1 MTTDTKIIKDVSCS
15 DDFDPESLL
24 VDDAINTIL
33 STIKEIS
40 DETEI
45 EIKESLGR
53 ILNKPVTA
61 KINVPGHTN
70 SAMDGY
76 AIKSHDIP
84 SSGVATLKVTG
95 TSWAGKPLN
104 KKILSGECARIMT
117 GAALPEGA
125 DTVVMQEHAKIENS
139 SITID
144 EKNQAKQ
151 NVRYAGE
158 DIKKGDIVLKK
169 GKKISAADMGLLA
182 SIGIKRVYTKR
193 KIKVTFF
200 STGDELASLNDS
212 LQEGQIYNSNRYTLC
227 GMLENSNVEITDLG
241 NIPDNKNKIKSALV
255 EASKNSDVVI
265 TSGGVSVGDADY
277 VKDIVNE
284 IGKVDFWKVAMKP
297 GRPLAFGKIN
307 NACFFGLPGNPVSV
321 MVTFYM
327 FVQPAF
333 FKMMGQD
340 ESTVLKL
347 QVQCLDH
354 LRKRPGRV
362 EFQRG
367 VMSLNDQN
375 LYEVS
380 KTGPQ
385 GSGILT
391 SMSEANCFI
400 VLPLDAESV
409 KPGDI
414 VTVIPFV
421 SLV

>member
-1 MTTDTKIIKDVSCS
+1 MTTNTKIIKDISCS
-15 DDFDPESLL
+15 DSFDPESLL
-24 VDDAINTIL
+24 VDNALEKIL
-33 STIKEIS
+33 SIVKEIK
-40 DETEI
+40 DEVQI

-53 ILNKPVTA
+53 ILSKNVTA

-76 AIKSHDIP
+76 AIRSYDIP
-84 SSGVATLKVTG
+84 SAKFTTLKIAG
-95 TSWAGKPLN
+95 TSLAGKPFN
-104 KKILSGECARIMT
+104 KKISSGECIRIMT
-117 GAALPEGA
+117 GAALPEGS
-125 DTVVMQEHAKIENS
+125 DTVVMQERVKIEKNS
-139 SITID
+139 IIID
-144 EKNQAKQ
+144 AKNQAKQ

-158 DIKKGDIVLKK
+158 DIKKGNIVLKER
-169 GKKISAADMGLLA
+169 KKISPAEMGLLA
-182 SIGIKRVYTKR
+182 SIGVKKIHVKR
-193 KIKVTFF
+193 KIKVSFF
-200 STGDELASLNDS
+200 STGDELADVDKP
-212 LQEGQIYNSNRYTLC
+212 LQKGQIYNSNRYTLY
-227 GMLENSNVEITDLG
+227 GMLKKINAEITDFG
-241 NIPDNKNKIKSALV
+241 NIPDNKNKIKDTLI
-255 EASKNSDVVI
+255 EASKASDVVI

-284 IGKVDFWKVAMKP
+284 IGEVNFWKVAMKP

-327 FVQPAF
+327 FVQPAL
-333 FKMMGQD
+333 FKMMGQ
-340 ESTVLKL
+340 EAANTLRL
-347 QVQCLDH
+347 QARCLDH

-367 VMSLNDQN
+367 VMSLNDKN

-400 VLPLDAESV
+400 VLSLDVEST
-409 KPGDI
+409 KPGDM
-414 VTVIPFV
+414 VTVIPFT
-421 SLV
+421 SLI